1 MQHTLINVA
10 LERQEISSVF
20 HTLLKKCKMVSV
32 FTYAH
37 VKWLYGQ
44 SERAYYLNYFIKVNK
59 TQYQSVVKAGRE
71 RSTGVEKKR
80 PIHHYKNSFI
90 FSVKGNNE
98 EEGITS
104 HLDRANKGYNVAQ

>member
-1 MQHTLINVA
+1 MTN
-10 LERQEISSVF
+10 ERG
-20 HTLLKKCKMVSV
+20 TKTV

-71 RSTGVEKKR
+71 RTTGVEKKR